1 MLNEQT
7 VEKMERMKLFGMVQ
21 VFKELMDKPQHSD
34 LSHDEFVGLLVDA
47 ELTSRENKRLERL
60 LQNARLKHQSSMED
74 IDYRYPRGLH
84 KQAVLELAN
93 SKWIQNHQN
102 VLISGPTGVGKT
114 FIACAI
120 GNAVCRV
127 GYSVFYIRAPKLF
140 TMMFSARAD
149 GSYLKVLGKL
159 AKINLLVI
167 DDVGI
172 SPMNEIERK
181 DLLEVVE
188 ERHLI
193 SSTIVAS
200 QAPIK
205 DWYQIIGDPTIAD
218 AICDRLLHNA
228 YKIELKGESMR
239 KNTKN

>member
-7 VEKMERMKLFGMVQ
+7 VGKMERMKMFGMVQ

-34 LSHDEFVGLLVDA
+34 LTHEEFVGLLVDA
-47 ELTSRENKRLERL
+47 ELTSRENRRLQRL
-60 LQNARLKHQSSMED
+60 LGNARLKHQACMED
-74 IDYRYPRGLH
+74 IDYRHPRGLH
-84 KQAVLELAN
+84 KQAVLELTN

-102 VLISGPTGVGKT
+102 VLISGSTGVGKT
-114 FIACAI
+114 FIICAI
-120 GNAVCRV
+120 GNAVCRA

-140 TMMFSARAD
+140 TMMFTARAD
-149 GSYLKVLGKL
+149 GSYLKALSKL
-159 AKINLLVI
+159 AKFNLLVI
-167 DDVGI
+167 DDMAL
-172 SPMNEIERK
+172 SPMNEAERK

-188 ERHLI
+188 ERHMT

-200 QAPIK
+200 QVPIK

-228 YKIELKGESMR
+228 YKIELNGESMR
-239 KNTKN
+239 RKTKK